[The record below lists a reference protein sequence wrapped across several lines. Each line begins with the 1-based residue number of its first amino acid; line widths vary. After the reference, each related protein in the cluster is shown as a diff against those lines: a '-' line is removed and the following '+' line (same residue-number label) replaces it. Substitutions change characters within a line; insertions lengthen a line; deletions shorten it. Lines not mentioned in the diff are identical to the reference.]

1 MSYQPLLSRPAIT
14 APSRGR
20 SVRVEFLEFQD
31 VDKHR
36 EYRFRVYGP
45 DGSNEFRMRIANT
58 AFDAHRVRMQ
68 DGPDL
73 CYQKLIRVIAAGV
86 TAQPDLITIDDGDF
100 FSYRDEHTVVP
111 KRRSWAPSTP
121 VTPAVGPRKQQYQ
134 TRTPRTVSPR
144 LPVAPLVT
152 KEPTFAEGQ
161 RVNHAIFGMGV
172 MTATTSARTVVNFD
186 GVGAKS
192 FVTSM
197 LELEVLSAP
206 HTWETSLR
214 GVNRPDSAIGRVT
227 GSPS

>member
-1 MSYQPLLSRPAIT
+1 MLTGYAC
-14 APSRGR
+14 
-20 SVRVEFLEFQD
+20 
-31 VDKHR
+31 
-36 EYRFRVYGP
+36 
-45 DGSNEFRMRIANT
+45 RMARD
-58 AFDAHRVRMQ
+58 FGD
-68 DGPDL
+68 
-73 CYQKLIRVIAAGV
+73 QKLIRVIAAGV

-100 FSYRDEHTVVP
+100 FSYRDEHTVVS
-111 KRRSWAPSTP
+111 KRRSWTPSSP
-121 VTPAVGPRKQQYQ
+121 VTPVVGPRKKQQYQ
-134 TRTPRTVSPR
+134 PRTVSPR

-152 KEPTFAEGQ
+152 KDTEPTFAEGQ

-172 MTATTSARTVVNFD
+172 TNATTSARTVVNFD

-227 GSPS
+227 GSPI

>member
-1 MSYQPLLSRPAIT
+1 VSNQPLVSGPAIP

-20 SVRVEFLEFQD
+20 SVRVEYLEFQD

-36 EYRFRVYGP
+36 EYRFRAYGS
-45 DGSNEFRMRIANT
+45 DGSSEFRMRIANA

-73 CYQKLIRVIAAGV
+73 CYQKLMRVIAAGV

-111 KRRSWAPSTP
+111 KRRSWTPSPATP
-121 VTPAVGPRKQQYQ
+121 VVGPRPQYQ
-134 TRTPRTVSPR
+134 ARTPRTGSPR

-152 KEPTFAEGQ
+152 KDTEPTFAEGQ

-172 MTATTSARTVVNFD
+172 TTATTSARTVVNFD

-214 GVNRPDSAIGRVT
+214 GVNRPDSALGRVT